1 METAAARATS
11 PLDRFVGATLTAAL
25 IVFGALTCLTILLT
39 IDPGLGNRVLFR
51 GALDTDGAAGL
62 VLRHWG
68 FMVFG
73 VGALMIASAFRP
85 WLRFA
90 ALAFALAEKA
100 LLVALVLG
108 NQSQPWGAALLP
120 SALLDG
126 VISIYCVLYFV
137 SAHGRPQAWVRG
149 GAG

>member
-1 METAAARATS
+1 MDVTAGRPAS

-39 IDPGLGNRVLFR
+39 IDPDFGNRVLFR
-51 GALDTDGAAGL
+51 GALDTSGAGAL
-62 VLRHWG
+62 ILRHWG

-73 VGALMIASAFRP
+73 VGALMIVSAFRP

-100 LLVALVLG
+100 LLVAMVLG
-108 NQSQPWGAALLP
+108 SQSQPWGPALLP
-120 SALLDG
+120 SALLDS
-126 VISIYCVLYFV
+126 VISIYCVLYFL
-137 SAHGRPQAWVRG
+137 SAYGRSHKWTRDE
-149 GAG
+149 AG

>member
-1 METAAARATS
+1 MQTAAAREAS

-39 IDPGLGNRVLFR
+39 IDPGLGNRVLFG
-51 GALDTDGAAGL
+51 GALDTDGTAGF

-100 LLVALVLG
+100 LLVAMVIG
-108 NQSQPWGAALLP
+108 SQSQPWGPALLP
-120 SALLDG
+120 SAMLDG
-126 VISIYCVLYFV
+126 LISVYCILYFL
-137 SAHGRPQAWVRG
+137 SAHGRPQGWVRG
-149 GAG
+149 GG

>member
-1 METAAARATS
+1 MEVTAGRTAS
-11 PLDRFVGATLTAAL
+11 PLDRFVGATLTGAL
-25 IVFGALTCLTILLT
+25 IVFGALTCATILLT
-39 IDPGLGNRVLFR
+39 ISPDLGNRVLFG
-51 GALDTDGAAGL
+51 GALDTTGVGGL

-73 VGALMIASAFRP
+73 VGVLMIASAFRP

-100 LLVALVLG
+100 LLVAMVLG
-108 NQSQPWGAALLP
+108 SQSQPWGPALLP

-126 VISIYCVLYFV
+126 LISIYSVLFFL
-137 SAHGRPQAWVRG
+137 SAHGRPQEWARG
-149 GAG
+149 RAG